1 LIAKPKVTNLFSEE
15 IPVQS
20 ISSNVLK
27 DVLVPLELFGEP
39 LFILVNLLFVNP
51 LSTQVFCKILEESLN
66 ISEKKDKIFML
77 LPSIEELLQL
87 PMTSGNLLS
96 FFLNPSLCILNYLL
110 LSPLNLK
117 FLCLCK

>member
-27 DVLVPLELFGEP
+27 DVPVPLELFGEP

-51 LSTQVFCKILEESLN
+51 LSTLVFCKILEESLN